1 MKTDPGAASEFCPP
15 APEVVCES
23 LQFLT
28 DVSYRMRVTE
38 IVNDVCSMIPE
49 ITESVMDLPG
59 RITKARNDF
68 AHHLPIDQ
76 KKEPLET
83 SYLRWL
89 IVVTATPWLLHALL
103 LLHAGIPPNAI
114 REGFLESN
122 RFAHVRAN
130 IAQFVRELG
139 WERRAGCP
147 PDSTGWALPLP
158 ACRDSARCR

>member
-1 MKTDPGAASEFCPP
+1 
-15 APEVVCES
+15 
-23 LQFLT
+23 
-28 DVSYRMRVTE
+28 MRVTE
-38 IVNDVCSMIPE
+38 IVNDVCSVIPE

-59 RITKARNDF
+59 QITKARNDF
-68 AHHLPIDQ
+68 AHHLPIDR

-89 IVVTATPWLLHALL
+89 IVVTATPWLLRALL
-103 LLHAGIPPNAI
+103 LLHASIPPNVI

-139 WERRAGCP
+139 WELP
-147 PDSTGWALPLP
+147 STP
-158 ACRDSARCR
+158 A